1 MPKVSAVRQIDKDTV
16 AVAAQGNEVLVL
28 PENIF
33 TMCTDFLDV
42 DRITV
47 LLGSRSVKKFRVPY
61 DSFGKNK
68 TNSFASSPYGNRNL
82 FPSATAQNGPQVA

>member
-42 DRITV
+42 DR
-47 LLGSRSVKKFRVPY
+47 
-61 DSFGKNK
+61 NH
-68 TNSFASSPYGNRNL
+68 SSPQIAEREKIQ
-82 FPSATAQNGPQVA
+82 SAIRQLWKN